1 MLLGM
6 IIEVVVKAS
15 EAEECARRAHELLR
29 ELQALR
35 VDVARAAARYDS
47 ELAHLD
53 ALKHE
58 LQP

>member
-1 MLLGM
+1 M